1 MNHGYNEIMNAME
14 LSVEKAI
21 ESNLDKCSEIFYIS
35 QYGFD
40 HNYVQYLIQDVADDY
55 VDAGYDIQIY
65 HIESENSGLN
75 TITIYL
81 SWNETRM
88 TKRASSMKNK
98 LLKYAN
104 SKEYTYFMKKPSIY
118 TWFVESVIGFVN
130 QCVSLVF

>member
-14 LSVEKAI
+14 LSMQKAI
-21 ESNLDKCSEIFYIS
+21 ESKMDKCSEVFHIS

-40 HNYVQYLIQDVADDY
+40 HNYVQYLIQDVADAY

-81 SWNETRM
+81 SWNETGM
-88 TKRASSMKNK
+88 TKRASSMRNK
-98 LLKYAN
+98 LLRYVN
-104 SKEYTYFMKKPSIY
+104 STEYTYFTKKPSVY
-118 TWFVESVIGFVN
+118 TWFMESVIGFVN
-130 QCVSLVF
+130 QFVSLVF